1 MMSSKKIIAILGPTA
16 SGKSALAVKIAKKF
30 GGEVISVDSRQV
42 YKGMDI
48 GTGKVKRDNS
58 KLKSQKSKLYLHQ
71 GIPHYLLDVAS
82 PKRKFTVAKFQKLAK
97 KAIEKIFKKGKIP
110 ILCGGT
116 GFYLWVLTREVLLP
130 KVKPDWTLR
139 KKLEKK
145 SAKELF
151 EILKKLDPERA
162 KTIEKDNKRRL
173 VRAIE
178 IAKKLGKVPPL
189 KTKSLPYPILFLGI
203 KKSKEELKKLI
214 KRRLLKRLKEGM
226 VEEVKKL
233 RKSGISWKRL
243 GEFGLEYEWVAKY
256 LQGKI
261 GYKEMVESLQK
272 DIEKFAKKQM
282 TYFKKYFPQTIWIK
296 NYKEAEKKVKEF
308 LKK

>member
-1 MMSSKKIIAILGPTA
+1 MILLKYNMMSREKKLIAILGPTA

-30 GGEVISVDSRQV
+30 EGEIISVDSRQV

-48 GTGKVKRDNS
+48 GTGKIK
-58 KLKSQKSKLYLHQ
+58 KEEME

-130 KVKPDWTLR
+130 KVKPDWKLR

-173 VRAIE
+173 IRAIE

-189 KTKSLPYPILFLGI
+189 KTKPLPYPILFLGI

-226 VEEVKKL
+226 IEEVKKL
-233 RKSGISWKRL
+233 RKFGISWKRL
-243 GEFGLEYEWVAKY
+243 EEFGLEYEWISKY

-261 GYKEMVESLQK
+261 SYKEMVKSLQK

-282 TYFKKYFPQTIWIK
+282 TYFKKYFPKTIWVQSL
-296 NYKEAEKKVKEF
+296 KEAEKLIKDF
-308 LKK
+308 LKIKKG

>member
-1 MMSSKKIIAILGPTA
+1 MSSKKIIAILGPTA

-42 YKGMDI
+42 YKGMNI
-48 GTGKVKRDNS
+48 GTGKIKKEEMEGV
-58 KLKSQKSKLYLHQ
+58 
-71 GIPHYLLDVAS
+71 PHYLLDVAS
-82 PKRKFTVAKFQKLAK
+82 PKRKFTVAQFQKLAK

-116 GFYLWVLTREVLLP
+116 GFYLWVLTQKVSIP
-130 KVKPDWTLR
+130 KVRPDWKLR
-139 KKLEKK
+139 RKLEKK

-173 VRAIE
+173 IRAIE

-189 KTKSLPYPILFLGI
+189 KTEPLPYPILFLGI

-226 VEEVKKL
+226 IEEVKNL

-243 GEFGLEYEWVAKY
+243 EEFGLEYEWIAKY

-296 NYKEAEKKVKEF
+296 NRKEAEKKVKEF